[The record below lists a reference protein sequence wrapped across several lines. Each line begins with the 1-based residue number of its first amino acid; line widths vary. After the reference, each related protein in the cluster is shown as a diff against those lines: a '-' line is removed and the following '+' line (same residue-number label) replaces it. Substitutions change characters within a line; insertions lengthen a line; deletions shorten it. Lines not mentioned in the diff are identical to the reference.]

1 MHPGFMHW
9 WREAQRQS
17 QGHESRAGCS
27 PGGGRHGHHRHARE
41 ERESYA
47 ASDDGG
53 GSFGVRRPLRFMAHK
68 LELNEKQVA
77 ELAALLDDL
86 KTERAQAA
94 VDHRRS
100 VGAFAD
106 AFAGETFDEASA
118 KQAADLR
125 VKSAERLR
133 DAVVKTLART
143 FAMLDAEQRK
153 QLSYLLRSGQLTI

>member
-9 WREAQRQS
+9 WREAQRQAH
-17 QGHESRAGCS
+17 GESHAGCG
-27 PGGGRHGHHRHARE
+27 PGSHRRSHE
-41 ERESYA
+41 DHRESYA
-47 ASDDGG
+47 ASDEGG

-68 LELNEKQVA
+68 LELDEKQVA

-106 AFAGETFDEASA
+106 AFAGEAFDEAAA
-118 KQAADLR
+118 KKAADLR
-125 VKSAERLR
+125 VHSAERLR

-143 FAMLDAEQRK
+143 FAMLNAEQRK